1 MALIDDLFALIT
13 TSSRSFSTLIPD
25 VVLREVNKDELIV
38 TDHPVE
44 RGAAIS
50 DHAFMRPLEVDMQ
63 MGWSDSTG
71 GVGYCQEIYQELVAL
86 QQEREPFEITTGK
99 RSYENMLLVGI
110 TVQTEPT
117 TENVLMVSGRFREI
131 IIVETETTSAP
142 ASAQASPSKTQ
153 PTTDVGAKQLKSSGT
168 SGFASPTAR
177 A

>member
-1 MALIDDLFALIT
+1 MALIDDLFALIS
-13 TSSRSFSTLIPD
+13 TSSREFATLIPD
-25 VVLREVNKDELIV
+25 VVMREVGRDVLAI
-38 TDHPVE
+38 TSHPVE

-50 DHAFMRPLEVDMQ
+50 DHAFLQPLEVDMI
-63 MGWSDSTG
+63 MGWSDSIG
-71 GVGYCQEIYQELVAL
+71 GSGYCREIYEELVAL
-86 QQEREPFEITTGK
+86 QQEREPFDVTTGK
-99 RSYENMLLVGI
+99 RNYQNMLLADI
-110 TVQTEPT
+110 SVQTDDK

-168 SGFASPTAR
+168 TGFASPTAR